1 MLDYNAIIEN
11 AFNEEFEIL
20 KEIKFGLTCQTYL
33 VRVKNNNYIFQIYT
47 GKRLYQAK
55 KKHNILNKI
64 NCEFIPKA
72 IKVEENK
79 EYSYLITEYFK
90 GKSLHYYRHT
100 NPEFSLKSITR
111 QLAFVLGQVHSISD
125 TDKFGWIDNN
135 LIKPQNKLIDY
146 VKCEYNRL
154 STNFENIDIEIKQ
167 SIFKKVNRAIEIIE
181 RKSDYALSPCLCWYD
196 INPGNI
202 LINQEK
208 GVYTFNA
215 LIDPG
220 GARYGVPEWDLAFIK
235 MQVCR
240 SHEEFD
246 DFLVKYIKI
255 NPQINI
261 DMELLNALSIIVEF
275 DVMSIELAE
284 DVLILPIPYDTN
296 FKNEI
301 DFIHKSIISLC

>member
-79 EYSYLITEYFK
+79 
-90 GKSLHYYRHT
+90 
-100 NPEFSLKSITR
+100 EFSLKSITR